1 MLDDETADYKLAV
14 STNKD
19 KEAIRARKLSY
30 QLFKENLP
38 PMKSND
44 ISNKENALAFD
55 SETELNGIKS
65 RYAQNKFLLT
75 SKIKEDKDKFAKE
88 NYPLK
93 ECEKLYSKKESE
105 LAAKEKDAMLHAELM
120 FFFKFDDCY
129 QLIPNNITDKIIQ
142 GLGNKVFTKTFR
154 VSVPHTSYVK
164 AEKGLEF
171 VVNALVNYGDVKYY
185 KCVGKMYDKDQVVY
199 IRKTE
204 ELELGSKIKVLPKLS
219 ESEVYETALNI
230 RLY

>member
-1 MLDDETADYKLAV
+1 MLEDETKDYKLAV

-30 QLFKENLP
+30 QLFKESLP
-38 PMKSND
+38 AMRTND

-55 SETELNGIKS
+55 SETEINGLKS

-75 SKIKEDKDKFAKE
+75 SKIKEGKDNFNKE

-93 ECEKLYSKKESE
+93 ECEKLYAKKQAEFD
-105 LAAKEKDAMLHAELM
+105 AKEKDALLHAELM
-120 FFFKFDDCY
+120 FFFKFDDIY
-129 QLIPNNITDKIIQ
+129 QIIPNNITDKIIQ

-154 VSVPHTSYVK
+154 VEVPHTAYVK
-164 AEKGLEF
+164 ADKGLEF
-171 VVNALVNYGDVKYY
+171 TVTSLVNYGDVKYY
-185 KCVGKMYDKDQVVY
+185 KCVGRMYDKDQVIY

-204 ELELGSKIKVLPKLS
+204 ELSLGEKIHVLPDLS
-219 ESEVYETALNI
+219 KCEIYETALNI